1 MLVNGRAWRTVWQ
14 PDDDP
19 VAVHVI
25 DQNRLP
31 WELAVTRLTTVGE
44 VEVAIREMVVRG
56 AGCIG
61 ATAAW
66 GMWLAAREAGA
77 GGEFRR
83 GEFETAGERLRAT
96 RPTAVNLGWAVDR
109 MLRETTDAVT
119 AREAAQ
125 RIADEDAAA
134 CAAIGRHGKGLLE
147 GLAAG
152 KPEGSVLN
160 VLTHCNAGWLAFVD
174 HGTAL
179 SPVYAAAAAGMAVHV
194 WVDETR
200 PRNQGA
206 RLTAWELGQQGIA
219 HTVVA
224 DNAGAHLMQAGLVD
238 AVITGAD
245 RVAANGDT
253 ANKIGTLLKALAA
266 RHFGVPFYVALPS
279 STFDAGLAAGV
290 GVIPIEE
297 RGADE
302 VLWMEGP
309 DEVGEMRRVR
319 VVAGGSGVAN
329 PAFDV
334 TPAGLVTAFIT
345 ERGVCAPETGAI
357 ARHLGLR

>member
-1 MLVNGRAWRTVWQ
+1 
-14 PDDDP
+14 
-19 VAVHVI
+19 
-25 DQNRLP
+25 
-31 WELAVTRLTTVGE
+31 
-44 VEVAIREMVVRG
+44 
-56 AGCIG
+56 
-61 ATAAW
+61 
-66 GMWLAAREAGA
+66 
-77 GGEFRR
+77 
-83 GEFETAGERLRAT
+83 
-96 RPTAVNLGWAVDR
+96 

-179 SPVYAAAAAGMAVHV
+179 SPVYVAAAAGMAVHV

-224 DNAGAHLMQAGLVD
+224 DNAGAHLMQTGQVD
-238 AVITGAD
+238 VVITGAD
-245 RVAANGDT
+245 RVAANGDV

-266 RHFGVPFYVALPS
+266 RYYGVPFYVALPT
-279 STFDAGLAAGV
+279 STIDAGLAVGV
-290 GVIPIEE
+290 GGIPIEE
-297 RGADE
+297 RGAEE

-309 DEVGEMRRVR
+309 DEGGEMRRVR

>member
-19 VAVHVI
+19 GAVHVI

-31 WELAVTRLTTVGE
+31 WELAVMRLTTVAE
-44 VEVAIREMVVRG
+44 VEVAIRERVVRG

-66 GMWLAAREAGA
+66 GMW
-77 GGEFRR
+77 
-83 GEFETAGERLRAT
+83 AT

-297 RGADE
+297 RGAEE

-309 DEVGEMRRVR
+309 DEDGEMRRVR

>member
-19 VAVHVI
+19 GAVHVI

-31 WELAVTRLTTVGE
+31 WELAVMRLTTVAE

-66 GMWLAAREAGA
+66 GMWLAAREAGT

-83 GEFETAGERLRAT
+83 GEFEAAGERLRAT

-206 RLTAWELGQQGIA
+206 RELGQQGIA

-279 STFDAGLAAGV
+279 STFDAGLAGGV

-297 RGADE
+297 RGAEE

-309 DEVGEMRRVR
+309 DEDGEMRRVR